1 MNCYIYV
8 HCIICVLEGKKKK
21 HEDWF
26 KFVYCQL
33 YPLFLR
39 SCRWLGRGGVV
50 FSPRGAVPFLHEMQK
65 CHDIRFYDTC
75 MVVGWVWLWASAVG
89 GCERREEKYL

>member
-1 MNCYIYV
+1 M
-8 HCIICVLEGKKKK
+8 
-21 HEDWF
+21 
-26 KFVYCQL
+26 
-33 YPLFLR
+33 
-39 SCRWLGRGGVV
+39 